1 MSCHRLSALRAEP
14 GEPQWRRTCRP
25 SRTPAVASTGRCS
38 AMNPGGLAPASRG
51 QPGVTFSTK
60 TVDVVDNPHRDRL
73 FRPDCRPAEG
83 MPTLP
88 HLPPSAS
95 SRRVSRRGFLAASA
109 VAVPAA
115 WAFGTSGVAS
125 AAPARRAEGTSSA
138 VALAWHDITS
148 QAVQAANFA
157 EPVTQSRR
165 WAVDWLAAARALRRT
180 DRGDFAVA
188 AFAQALHDT
197 LAAQVPGRRASLAE
211 PGRHARVGPEQA
223 GQESRVLGERAR
235 HVDRP
240 GRAQGRRPRH
250 RLGQHP

>member
-1 MSCHRLSALRAEP
+1 
-14 GEPQWRRTCRP
+14 
-25 SRTPAVASTGRCS
+25 
-38 AMNPGGLAPASRG
+38 MNPGGLAPASRG

-165 WAVDWLAAARALRRT
+165 WAVSWLAAARALRRT
-180 DRGDFAVA
+180 DNGDFAVA

-197 LAAQVPGRRASLAE
+197 LAAQVPSQQASLDASLAATLASV
-211 PGRHARVGPEQA
+211 PDGPARKRGISA
-223 GQESRVLGERAR
+223 GAHEASAILAER
-235 HVDRP
+235 
-240 GRAQGRRPRH
+240 GRRPRH
-250 RLGQHP
+250 RLG